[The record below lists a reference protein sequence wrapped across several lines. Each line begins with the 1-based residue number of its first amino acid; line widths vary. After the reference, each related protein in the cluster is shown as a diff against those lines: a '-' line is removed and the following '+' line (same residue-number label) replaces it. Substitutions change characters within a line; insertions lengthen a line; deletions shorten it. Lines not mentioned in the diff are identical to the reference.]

1 MPGLYVFPGGTV
13 DSADANVKWRDY
25 LATFGLN
32 NDRLASLVPRTA
44 SSRPEI
50 FRAREN
56 ELLREVSL
64 RITAIRETFEECG
77 ILICRRDGDGGA
89 PSGWAEH
96 VTGKGITRS

>member
-13 DSADANVKWRDY
+13 DSADANVKWREY
-25 LATFGLN
+25 LATFGLG
-32 NDRLASLVPRTA
+32 NDRLASLVPKTA
-44 SSRPEI
+44 SRPEI
-50 FRAREN
+50 FRSREN

-77 ILICRRDGDGGA
+77 ILICRRGRDEGA

-96 VTGKGITRS
+96 VTGRK